1 MSVVVHY
8 LLFLGIEV
16 IRRSLYSVHRT
27 LYNVRRTLYNVRGTM
42 CVAQCGHI

>member
-16 IRRSLYSVHRT
+16 VRRTLYSVHRT
-27 LYNVRRTLYNVRGTM
+27 LYNIRRTLYNVRGTM
-42 CVAQCGHI
+42 YVVQYGHI